1 MASKPGR
8 VDEGKSGS
16 PRPAATAT
24 AAPRRGLVAK
34 VESYFYEND
43 DFAKLF
49 ERFAEEHAAVIDLGA
64 AEFKLEYTDVY
75 NKFLALF
82 ESSLSQFIE
91 EQGGTIEAFYDEVR
105 EGFEADEEGD
115 VAQFAKIMMATCDFD
130 IFMMLMR
137 ETAETWQR
145 KRGAEGKQSGAEAT
159 EDKVAQAAAADYGRK
174 CMPGDAI

>member
-1 MASKPGR
+1 MTSKSID

-16 PRPAATAT
+16 PHHVANAVPV
-24 AAPRRGLVAK
+24 RGLVAK
-34 VESYFYEND
+34 VEAYFYEND
-43 DFAKLF
+43 DFAQLF

-64 AEFKLEYTDVY
+64 AEFKLEYTEVY

-82 ESSLSQFIE
+82 ESSLSRFIE
-91 EQGGTIEAFYDEVR
+91 QQGGTIEDFYDEVR
-105 EGFEADEEGD
+105 DGFETDEEGD

-145 KRGAEGKQSGAEAT
+145 KRDAEGKQSADEAS
-159 EDKVAQAAAADYGRK
+159 EVPHAAAADYGSK
-174 CMPGDAI
+174 SMPGDAI